1 MHLQLSFLKFVL
13 ALCIRRVGACG
24 LHPSSGEETAE
35 AAPETVWVVK
45 AKATKVVKKK
55 QPTMQT
61 EFKCPFCNYEKCVAA
76 KMDYDKETGTLE
88 CRVCAATYTATIN
101 YLSEPVDV
109 WALPL
114 DRAAR

>member
-1 MHLQLSFLKFVL
+1 MG
-13 ALCIRRVGACG
+13 RRR
-24 LHPSSGEETAE
+24 
-35 AAPETVWVVK
+35 

-109 WALPL
+109 FRV
-114 DRAAR
+114 DRPVRGRGRGAGEARRGAR